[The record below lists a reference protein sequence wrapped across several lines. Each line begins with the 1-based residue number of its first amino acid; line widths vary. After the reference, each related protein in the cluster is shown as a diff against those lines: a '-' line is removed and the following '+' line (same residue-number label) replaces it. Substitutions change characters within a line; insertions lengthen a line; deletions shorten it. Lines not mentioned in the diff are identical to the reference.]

1 MEKKNTK
8 KFFTKLLIH
17 RYMFRLFS
25 NLPSKMLRETRM
37 ENINDA
43 LKKREEEKDI
53 NIEYLLNIFSV
64 VRMKL

>member
-25 NLPSKMLRETRM
+25 NLPREIRM

-43 LKKREEEKDI
+43 LKKREEEKDT